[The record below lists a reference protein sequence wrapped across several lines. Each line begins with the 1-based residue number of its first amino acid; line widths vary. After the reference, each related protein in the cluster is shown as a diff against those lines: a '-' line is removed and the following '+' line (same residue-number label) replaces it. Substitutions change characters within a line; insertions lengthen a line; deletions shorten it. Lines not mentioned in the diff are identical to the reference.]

1 MLTVLLHVSRSG
13 LQRVLC
19 TNGFSGRHSLQV
31 FRPHSVKYF
40 GVSRRLRVIG
50 AHSGICRLRMNPS
63 GNAAV
68 NPCVVAWKCGH
79 LRPSRSNPAQA
90 RRAVRARRHRYDTAI
105 FSTGISSIYVDGMRR
120 LEHAFVDGPVLNCAP
135 LLVNALDGEGC
146 LIQALS
152 KKVHR
157 KRQAETRSTRATS
170 VLPLRVP
177 KTRKPAVRC

>member
-19 TNGFSGRHSLQV
+19 TNGFSGRHSLRV

-68 NPCVVAWKCGH
+68 NLCVVAWRCGH
-79 LRPSRSNPAQA
+79 LRPSRSTPAQA
-90 RRAVRARRHRYDTAI
+90 RRAVPARRHRYETAI
-105 FSTGISSIYVDGMRR
+105 FSTGISSIYLGGVR
-120 LEHAFVDGPVLNCAP
+120 LERAFVDGPVLNCAP
-135 LLVNALDGEGC
+135 LLVNALDGEGRR
-146 LIQALS
+146 IQALS
-152 KKVHR
+152 KKVHC